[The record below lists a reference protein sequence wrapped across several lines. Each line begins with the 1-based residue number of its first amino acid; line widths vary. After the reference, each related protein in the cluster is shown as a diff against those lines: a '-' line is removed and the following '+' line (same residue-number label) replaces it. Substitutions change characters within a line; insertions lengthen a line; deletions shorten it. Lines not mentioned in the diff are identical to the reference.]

1 MDSPLTG
8 FMLVQVVVWGLC
20 IGLAVPLMLR
30 WVKPNCWYGFR
41 TRKTLSN
48 ERVWYEANAYTG
60 RLLLGL
66 GIFEILA
73 AISLYFVPGFCANPE
88 AYMQLMTLLMVGG
101 LGILLLLSFRYLS
114 SL

>member
-8 FMLVQVVVWGLC
+8 FMLAQVVVWGLC

-41 TRKTLSN
+41 TRKTFSD
-48 ERVWYEANAYTG
+48 ERIWYEANAYTG
-60 RLLLGL
+60 RRLLELS
-66 GIFEILA
+66 IFEILA
-73 AISLYFVPGFCANPE
+73 AVLLYFVPGFCANPE
-88 AYMQLMTLLMVGG
+88 AYMQTTTVLMVGG
-101 LGILLLLSFRYLS
+101 LLIILILSFRYLS

>member
-20 IGLAVPLMLR
+20 IGLSLPLMLR

-41 TRKTLSN
+41 TRKTLSD
-48 ERVWYEANAYTG
+48 ERIWYEANAYTG

-66 GIFEILA
+66 SILEILA
-73 AISLYFVPGFCANPE
+73 AASLYFVPGFRANPE
-88 AYMQLMTLLMVGG
+88 AYMQIMTLLTLGG
-101 LGILLLLSFRYLS
+101 LGVLLFLSLRYLS